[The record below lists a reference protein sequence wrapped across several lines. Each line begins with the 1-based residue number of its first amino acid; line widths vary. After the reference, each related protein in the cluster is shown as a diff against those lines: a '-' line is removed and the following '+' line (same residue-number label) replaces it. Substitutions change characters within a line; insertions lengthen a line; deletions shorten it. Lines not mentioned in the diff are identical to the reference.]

1 MKKQEIE
8 VYILYNLNYIKEIYL
23 EKLKRKFDKMTC
35 LYGKIE
41 GWFPLLFT
49 NFSSVNKNG
58 FL

>member
-41 GWFPLLFT
+41 G
-49 NFSSVNKNG
+49 
-58 FL
+58 